1 MTFQGLYDFLFQN
14 FGIWVIGGVVVWK
27 IAKSAVSGDTGS
39 AVWACVIGAVAYWIG
54 KDPIAFLDM
63 CLTIFNKVK
72 GGGA

>member
-1 MTFQGLYDFLFQN
+1 MTLQGLYNFLFQN
-14 FGIWVIGGVVVWK
+14 FGIWVIGGIVVWK

-39 AVWACVIGAVAYWIG
+39 AVWACVIGAIAYWIG

>member
-1 MTFQGLYDFLFQN
+1 MTFQGLYNFLFQN
-14 FGIWVIGGVVVWK
+14 FGIWVIGGIVVWK
-27 IAKSAVSGDTGS
+27 ISKSAVSGDTGS
-39 AVWACVIGAVAYWIG
+39 AVWACVIGAIAYWIG

>member
-1 MTFQGLYDFLFQN
+1 MTLQGLYNFLFQN
-14 FGIWVIGGVVVWK
+14 FGIWVIGGIVVWK
-27 IAKSAVSGDTGS
+27 ISKSAVSGDTGS
-39 AVWACVIGAVAYWIG
+39 AVWACVIGAIAYWIG

>member
-1 MTFQGLYDFLFQN
+1 MTFQGLYDFLFHN
-14 FGIWVIGGVVVWK
+14 FGIWVIGGIVVWK

-39 AVWACVIGAVAYWIG
+39 AVWACVIGAIAYWIG

-63 CLTIFNKVK
+63 CLTVFNKVK